1 MLYIEILDRNIQRR
15 MVEMV
20 WLIVEMFW
28 FIGWKWRES
37 LKEDGLSFTTFRVL
51 DD

>member
-1 MLYIEILDRNIQRR
+1 MLYFEICDRNIQRR

-20 WLIVEMFW
+20 WLIVEIFW

-37 LKEDGLSFTTFRVL
+37 LKEDGLSFRVL